1 MAKAQ
6 LRPIAL
12 AHCDFD
18 GITKLSLPKTLETSD
33 WVLKQ
38 KFVLEAVIGMKDP
51 LRDGISSAVL
61 TCQKAGIKVRMI
73 TGEHISAAKAIGT
86 RLGILSEE
94 KNAYTCSDLERMSL
108 SEIDKI
114 MPSIEIIARCPPEFK
129 KKFVSRLNGK
139 ALPRNKKEWAKLHN
153 IQESEW
159 DQQASRLLPG
169 YLDEWGNHHVRN
181 DRVVGVVGKHPE
193 DILTLE
199 IGDVGLA
206 LAKSSTTG
214 AKLSSDIS
222 AMNDSFAT
230 ILSSVTWGRALQE
243 NVRSF
248 LQFQLTTNLVVLSFT
263 VIVALNGTQVPF
275 NATML
280 LWVNLIMDTLAAVAF
295 GTEAPFQMSIERL
308 PYRRDA
314 PLINK
319 EMKRNIVIQGLVQF
333 FVLVILLGNSS
344 MFEKNGVP
352 VKAGNVCVQ
361 FQGDVFNTTIGE
373 YVQPVS
379 TSPSPSSATQR
390 ICKEYDHTHYT
401 ILFNT
406 FVFQQVFNFFN
417 ARRLEANFV
426 DACKGFHHN
435 ITFIGCATFYCDCSH
450 YSGRE

>member
-1 MAKAQ
+1 MEVYGSQTEGALLRMMIDRMGCAKDFFTNERNVNVRKCFYTFTPKSRFSAAVVEKKTNGNGHRLYIKGAAEVIVARCTAYLDHRAEKQAMDHTKKQYFLNDLIGKMAKAQ

-169 YLDEWGNHHVRN
+169 YLDEW
-181 DRVVGVVGKHPE
+181 
-193 DILTLE
+193 E
-199 IGDVGLA
+199 ITMYAMIGL
-206 LAKSSTTG
+206 
-214 AKLSSDIS
+214 
-222 AMNDSFAT
+222 
-230 ILSSVTWGRALQE
+230 
-243 NVRSF
+243 
-248 LQFQLTTNLVVLSFT
+248 
-263 VIVALNGTQVPF
+263 
-275 NATML
+275 
-280 LWVNLIMDTLAAVAF
+280 
-295 GTEAPFQMSIERL
+295 
-308 PYRRDA
+308 
-314 PLINK
+314 
-319 EMKRNIVIQGLVQF
+319 
-333 FVLVILLGNSS
+333 
-344 MFEKNGVP
+344 
-352 VKAGNVCVQ
+352 
-361 FQGDVFNTTIGE
+361 
-373 YVQPVS
+373 
-379 TSPSPSSATQR
+379 
-390 ICKEYDHTHYT
+390 
-401 ILFNT
+401 
-406 FVFQQVFNFFN
+406 
-417 ARRLEANFV
+417 
-426 DACKGFHHN
+426 
-435 ITFIGCATFYCDCSH
+435 
-450 YSGRE
+450 